1 MNSQAKSSPTSEPV
15 RGAFVDLQS
24 IRTCYDRFGRDTDP
38 AVLLVHG
45 LGAQRIA
52 WPDGFCT
59 KLASC
64 GYRVIR
70 FDNRDIGQAS
80 HLDHLGR
87 PKLLWNLLASNV
99 GLPCRAP
106 YSLRDMAGDCL
117 ELLDALGIDRC
128 YVMGA
133 SMGGMIA
140 QHLADLAPR
149 RISKLVSIMSSSG
162 RRGLPGP
169 EKAVRKLLLS
179 APTAPD
185 KTARMAHDLA
195 FWNLIASKRHP
206 PNPDELRDFIV
217 TSVERDHPN
226 NHGVERQF
234 CAILADGSR
243 TKMLAGLR
251 LPCLVIHGDE
261 DPLVPPACGRDT
273 ANSIPG
279 ARYLLVEGMGHDL
292 PAALHQSL
300 VTHIHAF
307 FEQA

>member
-1 MNSQAKSSPTSEPV
+1 MNNQAKSSRANEPA
-15 RGAFVDLQS
+15 RSAFVDLQS
-24 IRTCYDRFGRDTDP
+24 IRTCYDQFGRDTDP

-52 WPDGFCT
+52 WPDGFCAQ
-59 KLASC
+59 LAGL

-87 PKLLWNLLASNV
+87 PNLLWILLARKM
-99 GLPCRAP
+99 GLRCRAP
-106 YSLRDMAGDCL
+106 YSLRDMAQDGLD
-117 ELLDALGIDRC
+117 LLDTLGIDSC
-128 YVMGA
+128 FLMGA

-140 QHLADLAPR
+140 QHLADLAPG

-169 EKAVRKLLLS
+169 EKAVRRLLLS

-185 KTARMAHDLA
+185 KAARMAHDFA

-206 PNPDELRDFIV
+206 PNPNELRDFIA

-226 NHGVERQF
+226 NHGFERQF

-243 TKMLAGLR
+243 SKMLADLR
-251 LPCLVIHGDE
+251 LPCLIIHGDE

-279 ARYLLVEGMGHDL
+279 SRYLLVTGMGHDL
-292 PAALHQSL
+292 PKALHRNL

>member
-1 MNSQAKSSPTSEPV
+1 MNNQTESTQPNKLYRSAV
-15 RGAFVDLQS
+15 IDLQS
-24 IRTCYDRFGRDTDP
+24 IRTRYDQFGHDADP

-52 WPDGFCT
+52 WHDDFC
-59 KLASC
+59 ASLSDQ

-80 HLDHLGR
+80 RFDALG
-87 PKLLWNLLASNV
+87 PPNLLWILLASKI

-106 YSLRDMAGDCL
+106 YTLRDMARDCID
-117 ELLDALGIDRC
+117 LLDTLGIDRC
-128 YVMGA
+128 FLMGA

-140 QHLADLAPR
+140 QHLADLAPE
-149 RISKLVSIMSSSG
+149 RIFKLVCIMSSSG
-162 RRGLPGP
+162 RKGLPGP

-179 APTAPD
+179 APTSPG
-185 KTARMAHDLA
+185 KQARITHDLA
-195 FWNLIASKRHP
+195 FWKLIASKRYP
-206 PNPDELRDFIV
+206 PDPDELRDFVV

-226 NHGVERQF
+226 LHGVERQF

-243 TKMLAGLR
+243 TEILAGLQ

-261 DPLVPPACGRDT
+261 DRLIPPACGWDV
-273 ANSIPG
+273 ANTIPN

-292 PAALHQSL
+292 PSALHQNL
-300 VTHIHAF
+300 VAHIHAF
-307 FEQA
+307 FEQE